1 MAVKAQEQPLI
12 LTSQAAGTLA
22 PQWIA
27 VAVSALGPLIL
38 LGALMQGAWW
48 GVAVGALWS
57 TVGWFVTRNTLAE
70 TGRLVREGSGTLT
83 LPGAVSVPGS
93 LRATASFTAA
103 ALPPGSVLTVTVVE
117 MERFNDGESI
127 ISRGR
132 QTFPA
137 LDVSLR
143 ADNGQSVGSIE
154 IALPAVAAWE
164 KTKTAEGMVCFD
176 GYRIHIERKH
186 AQDNAAE
193 QNKQDARRALG
204 LSHQSNA
211 FEREFVLAAR
221 YCVQVH

>member
-1 MAVKAQEQPLI
+1 MAAPSPQQPI
-12 LTSQAAGTLA
+12 VLTSQAAGDLA

-38 LGALMQGAWW
+38 LGALLQGAWW
-48 GVAVGALWS
+48 GVPVGLVWS
-57 TVGWFVTRNTLAE
+57 AVGWFVTRNTLAE
-70 TGRLVREGSGTLT
+70 TGRLAKEGSGTLT

-93 LRATASFTAA
+93 LRGIASFSAE
-103 ALPPGSVLTVTVVE
+103 ALQPGDSVTVTVVE

-137 LDVSLR
+137 LEVTLC
-143 ADNGQSVGSIE
+143 AENGQSVGSIE

-164 KTKTAEGMVCFD
+164 KTKTAEGTVCFD
-176 GYRIHIERKH
+176 GYRIYIERKL

-204 LSHQSNA
+204 LSHQSKA
-211 FEREFVLAAR
+211 FEREFVLPAR
-221 YCVQVH
+221 YCARVP